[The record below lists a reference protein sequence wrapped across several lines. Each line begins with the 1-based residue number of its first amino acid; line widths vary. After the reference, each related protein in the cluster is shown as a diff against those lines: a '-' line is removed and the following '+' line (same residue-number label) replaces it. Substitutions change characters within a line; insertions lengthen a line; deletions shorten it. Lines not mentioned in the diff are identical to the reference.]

1 MNLISNLTSTRLLA
15 LLWLG
20 MPCIPALALEI
31 GPLRWVPTSEAVGA
45 HAEITVGD
53 TNTPDGSAVGARL
66 ARREAYSVAGL
77 RYHPGLESAR
87 VTVREASRGQ
97 VAVWIE
103 GLPPDEATLDLLLV
117 VNSPTSLGL
126 VQYQFSPNKGAQT
139 ISPSPAGTHQ
149 ATHGLSE
156 SSAGPIGES
165 VHSSG
170 ATSSAPDVAFSDAQA
185 ALQSWA
191 QAWSRQDVDA
201 YLAAYTDAY
210 AGVPAQ
216 PSHADWMLQRRTR
229 ILAAK
234 NIVVAL
240 KNLQAQRQGNR
251 IICTFDQ
258 HYHSSQYSDVTRK
271 RVVLVQENGHWRIQ
285 NEVSIAPTP

>member
-1 MNLISNLTSTRLLA
+1 MNPMPTFIVTRLLA
-15 LLWLG
+15 LLWLALL
-20 MPCIPALALEI
+20 CIPSLALEI
-31 GPLRWVPTSEAVGA
+31 GPLRWVPTAEAVGA
-45 HAEITVGD
+45 HAEINVGD
-53 TNTPDGSAVGARL
+53 TITLDAAAVRARL
-66 ARREAYSVAGL
+66 AGRVAYSVAGL
-77 RYHPGLESAR
+77 QYHPGLESAR
-87 VTVREASRGQ
+87 ITVREASRGQ

-103 GLPPDEATLDLLLV
+103 GLPPEEVTLDLLLV
-117 VNSPTSLGL
+117 VNSPSSLGL
-126 VQYQFSPNKGAQT
+126 VQYRFSPNKGAQT

-149 ATHGLSE
+149 ANNGLSE
-156 SSAGPIGES
+156 SNAGSNGES
-165 VHSSG
+165 IHPSG
-170 ATSSAPDVAFSDAQA
+170 TTSKGPDVAVSDAQT
-185 ALQSWA
+185 ALQVWA

-216 PSHADWMLQRRTR
+216 PSHSAWVLQRRTR

-251 IICTFDQ
+251 IVCTFDQ

-285 NEVSIAPTP
+285 NEVATAPMP